1 MKTPG
6 QPDRSQWI
14 TVTSMNSRNTTQRA
28 VRRPTQRIL
37 LNAVVQFAVAS
48 NFGEEQGHGGDAD
61 PGQRRQGVADLP
73 LNLVLGR
80 KYIFEHNSTIH
91 RRPTQ

>member
-1 MKTPG
+1 MTIPG

-14 TVTSMNSRNTTQRA
+14 TVTRTAGTPTQRA

-61 PGQRRQGVADLP
+61 PGQRRQGVANLP

-80 KYIFEHNSTIH
+80 KYIFEHNSVQIH
-91 RRPTQ
+91 GRPTQ